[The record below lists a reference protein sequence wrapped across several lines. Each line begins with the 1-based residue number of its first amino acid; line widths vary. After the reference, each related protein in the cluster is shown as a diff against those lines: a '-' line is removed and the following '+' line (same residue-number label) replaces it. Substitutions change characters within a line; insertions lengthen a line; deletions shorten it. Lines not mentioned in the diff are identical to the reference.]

1 MSRRAASIEPE
12 DGECT
17 PSPVAA
23 EQSSEMH
30 RHAQMGQVPTQPMEA
45 ASQLDSLPPPPAVPG
60 PSQQVP
66 PVLETK
72 VFSVNICSICVFD
85 DLLV

>member
-23 EQSSEMH
+23 EHSSEAH
-30 RHAQMGQVPTQPMEA
+30 RHAQLGQVPTQPMEVEF
-45 ASQLDSLPPPPAVPG
+45 QTDTLPPPPAVPIAK
-60 PSQQVP
+60 P
-66 PVLETK
+66 PAGVSTQK
-72 VFSVNICSICVFD
+72 VR
-85 DLLV
+85 LP